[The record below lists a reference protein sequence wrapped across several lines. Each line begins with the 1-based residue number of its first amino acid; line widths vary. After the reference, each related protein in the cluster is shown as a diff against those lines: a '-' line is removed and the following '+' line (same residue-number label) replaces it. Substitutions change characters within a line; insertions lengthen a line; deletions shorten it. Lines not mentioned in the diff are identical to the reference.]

1 MFSFFKKKYQSI
13 NITEFEALQNDNDL
27 VVIDVRNT
35 GELSSG
41 IIPKSIHIN
50 VMESSF
56 TSKIKKLDPSKT
68 YLMYCRSGL
77 RSARACQIMA
87 QNEFKDLY
95 NLKGGIIAWVKAR

>member
-13 NITEFEALQNDNDL
+13 NIIEFEALQNDKDL

-41 IIPKSIHIN
+41 VIPKSIHIN

-56 TSKIKKLDPSKT
+56 ATKVKELDRTKT
-68 YLMYCRSGL
+68 YVMYCRSGL

-87 QNEFKDLY
+87 KNEFKDLY
-95 NLKGGIIAWVKAR
+95 NLKGGFIAWDKAK

>member
-27 VVIDVRNT
+27 VVIDVRNI

-56 TSKIKKLDPSKT
+56 TAFVRHHSKIHPYQRDGIFF
-68 YLMYCRSGL
+68 YC
-77 RSARACQIMA
+77 
-87 QNEFKDLY
+87 
-95 NLKGGIIAWVKAR
+95 

>member
-1 MFSFFKKKYQSI
+1 MFSFLKKKYQSI
-13 NITEFEALQNDNDL
+13 NIIEFKALQNDKDL

-41 IIPKSIHIN
+41 VIPKSIHIN

-56 TSKIKKLDPSKT
+56 TTKVKELDRTKT
-68 YLMYCRSGL
+68 YVIYCRSGL

-87 QNEFKDLY
+87 KNEFKDLY
-95 NLKGGIIAWVKAR
+95 NLKGGFIAWDKVR

>member
-1 MFSFFKKKYQSI
+1 MFSFLKKKYQSI
-13 NITEFEALQNDNDL
+13 NIIEFKALQNDKDL

-41 IIPKSIHIN
+41 VIPKSIHIN

-56 TSKIKKLDPSKT
+56 TTKVKELDRTKT
-68 YLMYCRSGL
+68 YVMYCRSGL

-87 QNEFKDLY
+87 KNEFKDLY
-95 NLKGGIIAWVKAR
+95 NLKGGFIAWDKVR

>member
-1 MFSFFKKKYQSI
+1 MFSFLKKKYQSI
-13 NITEFEALQNDNDL
+13 NIIEFEALKNDKDL

-41 IIPKSIHIN
+41 VIPKSIHIN

-56 TSKIKKLDPSKT
+56 TTKVKELDRTKT
-68 YLMYCRSGL
+68 YVIYCRSGL

-87 QNEFKDLY
+87 KNEFKDLY
-95 NLKGGIIAWVKAR
+95 NLKGGLIAWDKVR